1 MYVRKI
7 NISFSYILKF
17 LDSKKIQTG
26 PKSFCKVKHKIV
38 LKKQYSDFC
47 QTSHLISQVISKMEQ
62 YSYSSKGILFL
73 TVSELSQTITKF
85 KGKIKGLLCTKG
97 LRNFTTI
104 KGS

>member
-1 MYVRKI
+1 
-7 NISFSYILKF
+7 
-17 LDSKKIQTG
+17 
-26 PKSFCKVKHKIV
+26 
-38 LKKQYSDFC
+38 
-47 QTSHLISQVISKMEQ
+47 MEQ

-104 KGS
+104 KGSWKYFEDTENRNYAQLRGTYGIKEVIVSREITETDRNIVLWNYEYHYNY